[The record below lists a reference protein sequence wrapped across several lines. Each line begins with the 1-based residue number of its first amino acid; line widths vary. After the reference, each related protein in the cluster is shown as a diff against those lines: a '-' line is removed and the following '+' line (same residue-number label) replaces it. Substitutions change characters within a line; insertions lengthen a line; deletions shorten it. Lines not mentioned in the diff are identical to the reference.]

1 MTNYKEMTPAQK
13 AIMREQIIN
22 KAKSLTGEERKKY
35 IESLKAKGISPSTIG
50 FGTNKNKTL
59 KESWGFKAGGAVKGF
74 KPCAACPSPAK
85 CKAAGKCL
93 AKAKKK
99 KK

>member
-1 MTNYKEMTPAQK
+1 
-13 AIMREQIIN
+13 MREQIIN

-59 KESWGFKAGGAVKGF
+59 KESLGFK
-74 KPCAACPSPAK
+74 
-85 CKAAGKCL
+85 
-93 AKAKKK
+93 
-99 KK
+99 